1 MLIKNKDMKKEE
13 KSKEIVCASKEEV
26 MRILRENLVKD
37 KSLLEKLAT
46 M

>member
-1 MLIKNKDMKKEE
+1 MKKEV
-13 KSKEIVCASKEEV
+13 STTGIVYATKEEV

>member
-1 MLIKNKDMKKEE
+1 LKKEGG
-13 KSKEIVCASKEEV
+13 SKEIVYATKEEV

-37 KSLLEKLAT
+37 KSLLEKLAS

>member
-1 MLIKNKDMKKEE
+1 MEKER
-13 KSKEIVCASKEEV
+13 KSKYIVYAAKEEV

-37 KSLLEKLAT
+37 KSLLEKLAA